1 VNEFEALETIGQL
14 IKEGR
19 LEMGLA
25 QKPFAIKAE
34 VDTKTLSSMEKGTRV
49 AWETNQRKVELAL
62 GWRLGS
68 IQHVIDN
75 AAEIPAGSVT
85 LAAMREGAN
94 EVTWQQLDAEETAK
108 REGPVTRANQLTD
121 EELLAELS
129 YRFRNYKNVI
139 DGLSSGNLEQS
150 RLPK

>member
-1 VNEFEALETIGQL
+1 MNEFEALETIGQL

-49 AWETNQRKVELAL
+49 AWETNQRKVEMAL

-75 AAEIPAGSVT
+75 ASEIPPGSVT
-85 LAAMREGAN
+85 LAAMREGAS
-94 EVTWQQLDAEETAK
+94 ESTWQQLDAEETAK

-129 YRFRNYKNVI
+129 YRFRNYKNAI